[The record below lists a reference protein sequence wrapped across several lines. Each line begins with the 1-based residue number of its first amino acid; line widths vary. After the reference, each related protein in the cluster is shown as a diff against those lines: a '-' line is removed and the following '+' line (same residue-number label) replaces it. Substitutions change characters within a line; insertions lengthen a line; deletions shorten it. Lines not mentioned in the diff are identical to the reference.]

1 MSEKAKPSRSASTT
15 KKTATKKAT
24 KKAAARKPAAIRARA
39 AKPKAAAAAPS
50 GGRLRVKQVKSGIGH
65 AETYR
70 RTLRALG
77 IRHHQDEVVV
87 PDNPS
92 VRGMVF
98 KVRHLVQVT
107 SEEA

>member
-1 MSEKAKPSRSASTT
+1 MPEKSKAGTGASSKRTT
-15 KKTATKKAT
+15 ARKTTKKAT
-24 KKAAARKPAAIRARA
+24 KKSAAPKRA
-39 AKPKAAAAAPS
+39 AKPKAKPTAAPV
-50 GGRLRVKQVKSGIGH
+50 GGKLRVKQVRSGIGH
-65 AETYR
+65 AATYR

-77 IRHHQDEVVV
+77 IKHHQDEVVV

-98 KVRHLVQVT
+98 KVRHLVRVT

>member
-1 MSEKAKPSRSASTT
+1 MPEKSKAGTSASRT
-15 KKTATKKAT
+15 KKTAKKAT
-24 KKAAARKPAAIRARA
+24 KKTTTKTAAPKRA
-39 AKPKAAAAAPS
+39 AKPKAKPTAAPV
-50 GGRLRVKQVKSGIGH
+50 GGKLRVKQVRSGIGH
-65 AETYR
+65 AATYR

-77 IRHHQDEVVV
+77 IKHHQDEVVV

>member
-1 MSEKAKPSRSASTT
+1 MPEKSKSGTSASRT
-15 KKTATKKAT
+15 KKTATKAT
-24 KKAAARKPAAIRARA
+24 KKTSTKTAAPKRA
-39 AKPKAAAAAPS
+39 AKPKAKATAAPV
-50 GGRLRVKQVKSGIGH
+50 GGKLRVKQVKSGIGH
-65 AETYR
+65 AATYR

-77 IRHHQDEVVV
+77 IKHHQDEVVV